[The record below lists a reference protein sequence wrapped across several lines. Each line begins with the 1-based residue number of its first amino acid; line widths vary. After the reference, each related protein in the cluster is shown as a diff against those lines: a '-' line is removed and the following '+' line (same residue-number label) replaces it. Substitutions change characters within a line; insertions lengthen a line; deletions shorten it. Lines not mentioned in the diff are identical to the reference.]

1 MADHTQAVVITG
13 ASEGLGRATAMLLA
27 EQGYRVFGTTLDEAE
42 SDDLSAATGGRV
54 TPIVMDITDDA
65 QVEAM
70 ARTVEEQIGDQGL
83 FALISNAGILVPGPM
98 EIVSMEGIRRQ
109 FDVNVFGHVATIKAL
124 LPALRRGHGRI
135 VEIGSL
141 TGHVALPY
149 KGILAGSKF
158 AMEGLMD
165 LLRRELLP
173 WSIPITIVRAGKM
186 RTNALPKAAR
196 NQQALID
203 GLTPEQDALYGESL
217 RRFAK
222 ADLEAAD
229 GGVDPK
235 DVAAQIAGLLADP
248 NPPTRVLTDPADQKI
263 LDLVDSLPDQEAD
276 QKIAHMMGVL

>member
-1 MADHTQAVVITG
+1 MHGRDAAAVRQRP
-13 ASEGLGRATAMLLA
+13 SCRRHRCFRGLRQGHCEPAGRRGLSHLRHHPQRGRVRRPLLA
-27 EQGYRVFGTTLDEAE
+27 TE
-42 SDDLSAATGGRV
+42 GGV

-65 QVEAM
+65 QVEEM
-70 ARTVEEQIGDQGL
+70 ARIVDEQVGDQGL

-124 LPALRRGHGRI
+124 LPALRRGRGRI

-173 WSIPITIVRAGKM
+173 WSIPVTIVRAGKM

-203 GLTPEQDALYGESL
+203 GLTPEQEALYGESL

-222 ADLEAAD
+222 ADLD
-229 GGVDPK
+229 
-235 DVAAQIAGLLADP
+235 DP
-248 NPPTRVLTDPADQKI
+248 NPPTRVLTDPEDQKI
-263 LDLVDSLPDQEAD
+263 LDLVDSLSDQEAD
-276 QKIAHMMGVL
+276 QKIAHMMGVI